1 MLRLL
6 FFVQLVIGLGL
17 GAVFDDMPLPPVEPA
32 DGRGGPDAWGYTWL
46 DSDTSCPGAPV
57 FEWRDIRSVGTRVT
71 GLYDDNVVGPVPIG
85 FDFRFYWLRCSEV
98 YIGSNGYIAFDDDYN
113 NSFAFLDIPNTKR
126 GNNKISALE
135 ADFDHTGLTGGR
147 GVWYWTNSARDSF
160 IVQYESVPFTGQTS
174 SRNSFQIILTKA
186 DSCITVQYRVQT
198 GVPPGSPSGWNP
210 YNDVIGIEN
219 ITGAVGLRYLYGGEP
234 SGNIPHAG
242 LALRFRPPASTG
254 YTIRDMMVK
263 EALSRNSNGIH
274 VNYPAVQPLAVWARF
289 KNSGTQAVSS
299 DSVYAEIRNWS
310 GAVVWSGGGRLGT
323 LASGAETVFVFGN
336 WSAPALGTYALKVRS
351 ILSGDGYA
359 GNDSQLVEIRAVN
372 YSLTSSV
379 VGWDSA
385 TVGDFGP
392 LGDYHAF
399 AVKVTPPSYPVMVDQ
414 IQVCFASASGN
425 TIHYTV
431 WDDDGANGAPGTVLH
446 SVQQTV
452 PGPGWRSVSFSGVV
466 IPSGSFYVGYRTGTR
481 SGPSIATDTVKLLS
495 RNNWERQV
503 HDASWYW
510 WRWNQEREFRI
521 RCRVGPAPGTR
532 NVGVTA
538 VVRPAGGT
546 LDSGVSV
553 VPLARVRNF
562 GQQTETFNVT
572 LRINSNPVY
581 QQTRS
586 KTLAAGIEDTVT
598 FPAWT
603 ARPGYGLFARCSV
616 YLAQDQ
622 NRADD
627 TLSGARFDV
636 YFRDVTPASIDRPR
650 DTVEA
655 GTQIVPR
662 VTVRNLG
669 NTAENVPVRLRIT
682 GTSYDQTVSKHL
694 GAGATDTVVFPAW
707 TVVTGA
713 TGVRCSTMLAGD
725 MNRANDLVTAPLYV
739 RQYDVSAVAINV
751 PTGNV
756 DSGTAVRPVAQVRN
770 NGTQAATFNVRLRIE
785 GETYSQVRSKT
796 LGAGLTDTV
805 GFPDWTPRTRGSHTV
820 VCSTAY
826 SLDRTPAN
834 DRVTGSVF
842 VVVRDAGVSEIVSPK
857 DTIGQGPVSPVV
869 AVRNFGNT
877 VADVRVRFWIENS
890 NYDETVAVRLTGGQL
905 DTVPFP
911 VWQPEAGSYT
921 ARCSTMLVGDMNR
934 ANDPARVPVLV
945 VEEDVEVEAVLVPV
959 GRVDSGATL
968 APLARVRN
976 NNVVPASFNVRLRID
991 GEAYSQVR
999 NKTLG
1004 AGVSD
1009 TVAFPAWTARVRG
1022 QHLVRCSTEYPPDRN
1037 PANDLVTELVEVV
1050 VHDVGAAAI
1059 LAPVGR
1065 MSTKSSLV
1073 PRARVRNY
1081 GSVTESFDVRFEIGD
1096 GYTGTTS
1103 VTNLRPGEETVVTF
1117 DTWGASGPGSFLV
1130 KCSTMLAGD
1139 VCPVNDCHIDSVQ
1152 VGIDWPAGWHEVASV
1167 PAGPSGRAVR
1177 HGGWITYDAGSQL
1190 VYAAKGNKTGD
1201 FYAYAPYSDTWSQ
1214 LASIPQ
1220 TTEGRLP
1227 AKGAVG
1233 CADGNGRVYAL
1244 TGANTVAF
1252 WCYIASADSWVRLAD
1267 VPLEPSNT
1275 KVRGG
1280 TDVEYVVLNDTGY
1293 VYLLKGGKNDFL
1305 RFNTETG
1312 AWQVLP
1318 EPQSS
1323 GGRRWHR
1330 GSWLVSDRAG
1340 HIFAHKAR
1348 YHEFMEFDVIE
1359 NAWRATM
1366 LAGMPRQ
1373 STVTGRR
1380 KKSRDG
1386 ADGAWLGGGI
1396 NALKGGNTQEL
1407 WRYDPAGDSWLEQ
1420 DTMPAWGS
1428 TGRRKRVW
1436 YGGDIVDY
1444 GGIALF
1450 ALKGNKTF
1458 ECWRYVPR
1466 ERCASTAEAR
1476 GQEGVLS
1483 GTAGLGAGSVVIV
1496 PNPLRAGGTRVR
1508 LSGQNGSQ
1516 LAGPVAVTVI
1526 DASGRRVRQ
1535 AEVWGRQPEFVLSLP
1550 AGVYLVRLSSHDWTS
1565 TTTLVVQK

>member
-1 MLRLL
+1 
-6 FFVQLVIGLGL
+6 
-17 GAVFDDMPLPPVEPA
+17 
-32 DGRGGPDAWGYTWL
+32 
-46 DSDTSCPGAPV
+46 
-57 FEWRDIRSVGTRVT
+57 
-71 GLYDDNVVGPVPIG
+71 
-85 FDFRFYWLRCSEV
+85 
-98 YIGSNGYIAFDDDYN
+98 
-113 NSFAFLDIPNTKR
+113 
-126 GNNKISALE
+126 
-135 ADFDHTGLTGGR
+135 
-147 GVWYWTNSARDSF
+147 
-160 IVQYESVPFTGQTS
+160 
-174 SRNSFQIILTKA
+174 SRNSFQIVLTKA
-186 DSCITVQYRVQT
+186 DSSITIQYRVQT

-210 YNDVIGIEN
+210 YNDVIGLEN
-219 ITGAVGLRYLYGGEP
+219 ITGLVGLRYLYGGEP

-254 YTIRDMMVK
+254 YSIRDMMVK
-263 EALSRNSNGIH
+263 EVLSRNSNGIH
-274 VNYPAVQPLAVWARF
+274 VNYPVVQPLSVWARF

-310 GAVVWSGGGRLGT
+310 GTVVWSGGGRLGA
-323 LASGAETVFVFGN
+323 LASGAETTFVFGN

-351 ILSGDGYA
+351 ILPGDGYA

-399 AVKVTPPSYPVMVDQ
+399 AVKITPPTYPVMVDQ

-425 TIHYTV
+425 TIHYAV
-431 WDDDGANGAPGTVLH
+431 WDDDGANGAPGTVLY
-446 SVQQTV
+446 STQQTV

-636 YFRDVTPASIDRPR
+636 YYRDVTPASIDRPR
-650 DTVEA
+650 DTADA

-662 VTVRNLG
+662 VAVRNLG
-669 NTAENVPVRLRIT
+669 NTAENVPVQLRIT
-682 GTSYDQTVSKHL
+682 GTSYDQTVSKYL
-694 GAGATDTVVFPAW
+694 GVGATDTVVFPAW

-739 RQYDVSAVAINV
+739 REYDVSAVAINV

-805 GFPDWTPRTRGSHTV
+805 GFPNWTPRTRGSHTV

-842 VVVRDAGVSEIVSPK
+842 VVVRDAGVSEIISPD
-857 DTIGQGPVSPVV
+857 DTIGQGPVSPAV

-877 VADVRVRFWIENS
+877 VADVRVRFRIENS
-890 NYDETVAVRLTGGQL
+890 TYDETAAVRLTSGQL
-905 DTVPFP
+905 DTVLFP
-911 VWQPEAGSYT
+911 VWQPEAGRYT
-921 ARCSTMLVGDMNR
+921 VRCSTMLAGDMNR
-934 ANDPARVPVLV
+934 ANDPASAPVLV
-945 VEEDVEVEAVLVPV
+945 VQEDVEVEAVLVPV

-968 APLARVRN
+968 VPLARVRN
-976 NNVVPASFNVRLRID
+976 NNVVPASFNVRLRIE
-991 GEAYSQVR
+991 GETYNRVR
-999 NKTLG
+999 GKTLG
-1004 AGVSD
+1004 PGVSD
-1009 TVAFPAWTARVRG
+1009 TVAFPAWTAQVRG
-1022 QHLVRCSTEYPPDRN
+1022 PHLVRCSTEYVPDRN
-1037 PANDLVTELVEVV
+1037 PANDFVTELVDVV
-1050 VHDVGAAAI
+1050 VHDVGTAAI

-1065 MSTKSSLV
+1065 MSTKGSSV

-1096 GYTGTTS
+1096 GYTRTAT
-1103 VTNLRPGEETVVTF
+1103 VANLGPGEETAVAF
-1117 DTWGASGPGSFLV
+1117 DAWSASGMGSFRV
-1130 KCSTMLAGD
+1130 RCSTMLATD
-1139 VCPVNDCHIDSVQ
+1139 VCPANDRHIDSVQ
-1152 VGIDWPAGWHEVASV
+1152 VGSDWPSGWHEVASLPV
-1167 PAGPSGRAVR
+1167 GPSGRAVR
-1177 HGGWITYDAGSQL
+1177 HGGWIACDAGSQL

-1201 FYAYAPYSDTWSQ
+1201 FYAYAPYSDTWVR

-1220 TTEGRLP
+1220 SAEGRLP

-1233 CADGNGRVYAL
+1233 CAGGDGRVYAL

-1252 WCYIASADSWVRLAD
+1252 WCYIAGDDSWVRLAD
-1267 VPLEPSNT
+1267 VLLEPSYR

-1280 TDVEYVVLNDTGY
+1280 TDVEHVVVNDTGY
-1293 VYLLKGGKNDFL
+1293 VYLLKGGRDDFL
-1305 RFNTETG
+1305 RFNTVAGT
-1312 AWQVLP
+1312 WQVLP
-1318 EPQSS
+1318 EPQSP

-1330 GSWLVSDRAG
+1330 GSWLVSDGTGR
-1340 HIFAHKAR
+1340 IFAHKAR
-1348 YHEFMEFDVIE
+1348 CHEFMEFNVSE
-1359 NAWRATM
+1359 NAWRATL

-1386 ADGAWLGGGI
+1386 SDGAWLSGGI
-1396 NALKGGNTQEL
+1396 NALKGGNTQEF
-1407 WRYDPAGDSWLEQ
+1407 WRYDPAGDSWSEQ
-1420 DTMPAWGS
+1420 DTMPAFGT

-1436 YGGDIVDY
+1436 YGGDIAGY
-1444 GGIALF
+1444 GGMALF
-1450 ALKGNKTF
+1450 ALKGNKTL
-1458 ECWRYVPR
+1458 ECWRYVPGD
-1466 ERCASTAEAR
+1466 RCASGCGPR
-1476 GQEGVLS
+1476 VREGVLS
-1483 GTAGLGAGSVVIV
+1483 STAGSRSGIAAIL
-1496 PNPLRAGGTRVR
+1496 PNPLPAGGARAR
-1508 LSGQNGSQ
+1508 LSSQ
-1516 LAGPVAVTVI
+1516 TEGWSADPVAVTVI
-1526 DASGRRVRQ
+1526 DASGRQVRRT
-1535 AEVWGRQPEFVLSLP
+1535 EVWGRQSEFVLHLP
-1550 AGVYLVRLSSHDWTS
+1550 AGVYLVRLSSSNWTT
-1565 TTTLVVQK
+1565 TTTLVVHK